1 MPASP
6 SWRKRVTEPRFAAGS
21 LVRVLDLPVPGHMR
35 TPHYVRGRQGRIE
48 RCHGRFPNPETRAY
62 GSDGQPAKPLY
73 MIRFR
78 QKDIWPDYRGAGDDS
93 IVLDIFEHWLEP
105 ADDSRI
111 KEARH
116 GA

>member
-1 MPASP
+1 
-6 SWRKRVTEPRFAAGS
+6 VTESRFAAGS
-21 LVRVLDLPVPGHMR
+21 LVRVRDLPVRGHMR

-48 RCHGRFPNPETRAY
+48 CCHGRFPDPEIRAY
-62 GSDGQPAKPLY
+62 GRDGLPPKALY

-78 QKDIWPDYRGAGDDS
+78 QKDLWPQYKGGAEDS

-105 ADDSRI
+105 ASTSQ
-111 KEARH
+111 EVRH